1 MRLLIAI
8 PVIHTQ
14 QDMGSLLE
22 QIKQE
27 YIARFGLRKW
37 TENLKSVDEVWDGI
51 RQMIQTLQLPMST
64 VQLYQDGLPV
74 CSREADIVGE
84 VAASGSKNH
93 RLLIELVGLGAQ
105 LMGTENPELLLQEY
119 QLLQTAM
126 LGTQSPDD
134 AARRKAQRENLL
146 RERDDFI
153 AQRINATLVPGNIGL
168 LFLGMAHDVEPFLE
182 ADILV
187 RHLLPALRE
196 KQAEVK

>member
-37 TENLKSVDEVWDGI
+37 TEHLKSVDEVWDGI

-153 AQRINATLVPGNIGL
+153 AQRINATLLPGNIGL
-168 LFLGMAHDVEPFLE
+168 LF
-182 ADILV
+182 LV